1 MFDFFKDTYYDLKG
15 IDRKK
20 AELEKL
26 QNSKA
31 KEKIILSKSAK
42 AVICIISI
50 LLLLASAVTAF
61 VYFTN
66 NNNVQAIRYAIEIP
80 ILISIIILIFIRKKK
95 TELVGT
101 VMFILFM
108 IYRYIALRIA

>member
-26 QNSKA
+26 QNSKT
-31 KEKIILSKSAK
+31 KEKIILSRSAK

-50 LLLLASAVTAF
+50 ILIMASAVSAF

-66 NNNVQAIRYAIEIP
+66 NN
-80 ILISIIILIFIRKKK
+80 
-95 TELVGT
+95 
-101 VMFILFM
+101 
-108 IYRYIALRIA
+108 